1 MTATPALDSHRAAD
15 RATRTGEIWRI
26 AGPVV
31 VARGLDGVRLYNV
44 VRVGR
49 AALPGEVIRL
59 SGDLATIQVYE
70 NTSGLRVGE
79 PVLDTGRPLEVELG
93 PGLLGRIFDG
103 TQRPLEVLARAGEDP
118 YGSPLLQRGASLPA
132 LDRERAWDFE
142 ASVGPGDRVVAG
154 DVLGV
159 VAETKALQ
167 HRILVPHGTGGTV
180 TKVSS
185 GPRALEEPVAWID
198 DVPVTM
204 LHRWP
209 VRNPRPVAA
218 RLAISTPLIT
228 GQRVIDVL
236 FPIARGGAATIPGGF
251 GTGKTVLQQ
260 SLAKWSHADVV
271 VYVGCG
277 ERGNELA
284 EVLQEFPRLTDPR
297 TGASL
302 MERTILIANTSNMP
316 VAAREASIY
325 TGVTVAEYF
334 RDQGYHVALMADS
347 TSRWGEALREVSSR
361 LEEMPAEEGYPAYLS
376 SRLAEFYER
385 GAAVRCAGSQDRK
398 GSVTIIGAVSP
409 AGGDFSEPITQHS
422 LRLAGTFW
430 ALETSLARARHF
442 PAIDW
447 NRSYTLYDVT
457 GWFDSEVGA
466 DWEEHRAWARQL
478 LQREAQLLEV
488 VQLVGA
494 DTLAPPELVLL
505 RTGRLLREDFLQ
517 QSAFDEQDAYCDPAK
532 QIAMLRAIRA
542 ADSAMTAAVD
552 RGVPARTAETAPA
565 VTALAQMRLW
575 PAAVAEERARALVE
589 RINTELES
597 LG

>member
-1 MTATPALDSHRAAD
+1 MTVTPHAGQVGHGHGAA
-15 RATRTGEIWRI
+15 TGEIWRI

-31 VARGLDGVRLYNV
+31 VARGLYRVRLYNV

-49 AALPGEVIRL
+49 EALPGEVIRL
-59 SGDLATIQVYE
+59 EGELATIQVYE

-103 TQRPLEVLARAGEDP
+103 TQRPLEVLARAGDDP
-118 YGSPLLQRGASLPA
+118 FGSPLLTRGADLPA
-132 LDRERAWDFE
+132 LNRDRAWTFE
-142 ASVGPGDRVVAG
+142 ARVAKGDSVVAG
-154 DVLGV
+154 DILGV
-159 VAETKALQ
+159 VAETTALE
-167 HRILVPHGTGGTV
+167 HRILVPPHVSGVV
-180 TKVSS
+180 TDVGS
-185 GPRALEEPVAWID
+185 GPRRLEEPVAWID
-198 DVPVTM
+198 GLPVTM
-204 LHRWP
+204 LSRWP
-209 VRNPRPVAA
+209 VRDPRPIAA
-218 RLAISTPLIT
+218 RLAASTPLIT
-228 GQRVIDVL
+228 GQRAIDVL

-284 EVLQEFPRLTDPR
+284 EVLQEFPQLTDPR

-302 MERTILIANTSNMP
+302 MGRTILIANTSNMP

-385 GAAVRCAGSQDRK
+385 GAAVRCAGSEERE

-447 NRSYTLYDVT
+447 NRSYTLSDLT
-457 GWFDSEVGA
+457 SWFEREVAA
-466 DWEEHRAWARQL
+466 DWEEHRAWASRL

-494 DTLAPPELVLL
+494 DTLAPPERVLL

-517 QSAFDEQDAYCDPAK
+517 QSAFDERDAYCDPPK
-532 QIAMLRAIRA
+532 QVAMLRAIRA
-542 ADSAMTAAVD
+542 ADAAMRAAVD
-552 RGVPARTAETAPA
+552 RGVPVADAAAAPS
-565 VTALAQMRLW
+565 VTELAQMRFW
-575 PAAVAEERARALVE
+575 AAAEAEQRATTLVQRLE
-589 RINTELES
+589 TELGN